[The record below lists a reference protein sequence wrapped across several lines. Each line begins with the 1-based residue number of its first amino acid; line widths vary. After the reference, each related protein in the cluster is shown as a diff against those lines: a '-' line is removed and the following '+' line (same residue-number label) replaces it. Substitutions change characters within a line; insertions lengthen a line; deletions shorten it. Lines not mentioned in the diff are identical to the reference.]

1 MSIPSPPLIIDLRR
15 DLLVSMQPH
24 PCYPSRGSRRRRRRS
39 QASVLKLF
47 EKVRPVVPADCR
59 RLRWRAGVTRCVI
72 FVILVGRRGNV
83 HLGHDPGLHHA
94 HRRSPPHGRGRPLGI
109 LGALRKASESHST
122 SVDFICLTFIYLQ
135 RKLLCG
141 CVKIVAAIS

>member
-1 MSIPSPPLIIDLRR
+1 M
-15 DLLVSMQPH
+15 SMQPH

-47 EKVRPVVPADCR
+47 EKVMPVVPADCR

-72 FVILVGRRGNV
+72 FVIPVGRRGNV

-122 SVDFICLTFIYLQ
+122 SVDFVCLRDHT
-135 RKLLCG
+135 
-141 CVKIVAAIS
+141 